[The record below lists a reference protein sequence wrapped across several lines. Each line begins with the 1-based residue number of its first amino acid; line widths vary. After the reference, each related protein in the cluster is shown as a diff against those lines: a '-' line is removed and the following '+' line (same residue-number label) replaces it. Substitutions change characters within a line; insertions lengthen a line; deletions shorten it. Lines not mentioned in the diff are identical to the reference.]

1 MDLKIYVCSDCDAF
15 FDSSEYIDGKCPDCG
30 GTRVMS
36 EEDYYRS
43 IENRPSSAPTPQNIP
58 KCPTCGSTNVEKIS
72 TAKKAFGFAM
82 VGLFS
87 SNLGKT
93 MHCRNCGY
101 KW

>member
-1 MDLKIYVCSDCDAF
+1 MTVYICTNCEEPLLP
-15 FDSSEYIDGKCPDCG
+15 SEFKDGKCPVCG
-30 GTRVMS
+30 CNKIIP
-36 EEDYYRS
+36 EDDYFS
-43 IENRPSSAPTPQNIP
+43 LDTPTNNTSTNPTQNVP

-72 TAKKAFGFAM
+72 TAKKALGFAM

-93 MHCRNCGY
+93 MHCKNCGY